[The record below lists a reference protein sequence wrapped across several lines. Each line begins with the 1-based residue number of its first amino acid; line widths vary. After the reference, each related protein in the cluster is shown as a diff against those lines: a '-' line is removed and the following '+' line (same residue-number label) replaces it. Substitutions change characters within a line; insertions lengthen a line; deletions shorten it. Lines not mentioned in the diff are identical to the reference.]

1 MPRKTAPLHV
11 KVVWSRGREYH
22 YFRLPKGVLKRLPS
36 PNDPDY
42 GRHYAECMAA
52 LTRSLKARTLP
63 TVADA
68 IRGYEADP
76 KYTKRA
82 SSTQFT
88 YLIYLNRLRELMG
101 KAPVSDVKRIDI
113 RRMMDNSAKTPGA
126 ANMMLTVASN
136 VFRWAKARDMI
147 GVNPCDGIEPFEA
160 PEHGDHKPW
169 PEPMIER
176 ALSDPKV
183 KLSTAL
189 LYFTAQRI
197 GDVCKM
203 RWDQISTGDD
213 GKREIEVNQEK
224 TGKVLTIPLHSRL
237 IAILADAPRQGDTIL
252 TGPKGRAA
260 KTQTVRA
267 HLQAFAQAN
276 GGTRNPHGL
285 RKNAVI
291 ALLDQGCE
299 VGEVQAISGQ
309 TLAVIEHYAKR
320 RNTRYSG
327 RRAMKKWDGN
337 E

>member
-63 TVADA
+63 TVNDA
-68 IRGYEADP
+68 IKGYEADP

-147 GVNPCDGIEPFEA
+147 GVNPCDGVEPFEGA
-160 PEHGDHKPW
+160 EDADHKPW
-169 PEPMIER
+169 PE
-176 ALSDPKV
+176 ALIDEALQDAKV
-183 KLSTAL
+183 RLPVAL

-197 GDVCKM
+197 GDVCAM
-203 RWDQISTGDD
+203 RWADIDGDH
-213 GKREIEVNQEK
+213 IEVVQEK
-224 TGKVLTIPLHSRL
+224 TDKQLTIPIHSRL
-237 IAILADAPRQGDTIL
+237 AAILAETPKAAETIL
-252 TGPKGRAA
+252 TGPKLRPA
-260 KTQTVRA
+260 KTQTIRY
-267 HLQAFAQAN
+267 HLQTFVQAR
-276 GGTRNPHGL
+276 GYKLNPHGL

-291 ALLDQGCE
+291 ALLDCGCE
-299 VGEVQAISGQ
+299 SGEVQAISGQ

-327 RRAMKKWDGN
+327 RRAMNKWDGN